1 LGDVLRDKEL
11 LSLALGE
18 LNVKAIKEVKD
29 EEMVIKRAYIDG
41 KKAGPRLR
49 GAMKAVMEELKGMD
63 PEEVYRALQ
72 EKGRIEVAG
81 EVLTMDDFTVDEALP
96 ENLKLG
102 EEGGVKVYLNTEI
115 DEDLKREGLA
125 KEVVRRIQVMRKEM
139 DLPYDAKISVSLTG
153 DEEILEAA
161 RSLRDYIMG
170 ETLSKSMGVGG
181 EGGQYV
187 KEWDVDGLRLKIGIE
202 RV

>member
-1 LGDVLRDKEL
+1 
-11 LSLALGE
+11 
-18 LNVKAIKEVKD
+18 
-29 EEMVIKRAYIDG
+29 
-41 KKAGPRLR
+41 
-49 GAMKAVMEELKGMD
+49 
-63 PEEVYRALQ
+63 
-72 EKGRIEVAG
+72 
-81 EVLTMDDFTVDEALP
+81 LTMDDFTVDEALP

-139 DLPYDAKISVSLTG
+139 DLPYDAKIAVSLSG

-170 ETLSKSMGVGG
+170 ETLSKSMVVGG

-202 RV
+202 RA